1 MDTINRDQVNYTE
14 VIVSDGKKAAF
25 IIESELNIT
34 NFKLMD
40 DKTIRIYD
48 STLSQKSLSRALI
61 EHNVEIEEISKKTSS
76 LEDYFLKLIN
86 GGVVHA

>member
-14 VIVSDGKKAAF
+14 VIVSDGKKATF

-40 DKTIRIYD
+40 DNSIRIYD
-48 STLSQKSLSRALI
+48 STVSQQSLSRALI
-61 EHNVEIEEISKKTSS
+61 EHDVEIEEISKK
-76 LEDYFLKLIN
+76 L
-86 GGVVHA
+86 VH

>member
-40 DKTIRIYD
+40 DNSIRIYD
-48 STLSQKSLSRALI
+48 STVSQQSLSRALI
-61 EHNVEIEEISKKTSS
+61 EHDVEIEEISKKTSS